1 LDNYKNIS
9 ELIAEAKSLFGT
21 SNTLWFRGQSDDTNK
36 LLPSIFREKNKS
48 MNEQAMYYEFIRRF
62 PSHASTHKSPIE
74 WLTLMQ
80 HYGMP
85 TRLLDWT
92 SNLLVALYF
101 ACENDD
107 DNEKDGVLFLF
118 NTFESQHKP
127 INEFLEFQIFIRDQ
141 QDLYDRLLEIIENKK
156 EEYSINGLSAKDI
169 KFDFL
174 QYYMLRDSSL
184 KSFVQENI
192 LFSKNKIDTEEKL
205 QFDGHEI
212 LGTLSD
218 IIQIYPPLLNDRL
231 KIQHSFFTFHGGKI
245 VDGNKL
251 IDFKPMEE
259 NDMLNERVKKIKIK
273 KEYKK
278 DFLHELEIAGIK
290 KATLFPEMEYQAKDI
305 ALNGDR
311 LN

>member
-1 LDNYKNIS
+1 MDDYKNIS
-9 ELIAEAKSLFGT
+9 ELIAEAKNSFSN
-21 SNTLWFRGQSDDTNK
+21 SNTLWFRGQSDYAFK
-36 LLPSIFREKNKS
+36 LLPSIFREENELV
-48 MNEQAMYYEFIRRF
+48 NEQAIYYEFIRRF
-62 PSHASTHKSPIE
+62 PNHSSTHKNSIE

-101 ACENDD
+101 ACEKDD
-107 DNEKDGVLFLF
+107 EKDGALFLYD
-118 NTFESQHKP
+118 TFESHHKP

-141 QDLYDRLLEIIENKK
+141 KDLYDRLFEIIENKK
-156 EEYSINGLSAKDI
+156 EEYSINGLLAKDI
-169 KFDFL
+169 KIDFL
-174 QYYMLRDSSL
+174 QYYMLIEYSL
-184 KSFVQENI
+184 KSFVQENR

-205 QFDGHEI
+205 QFSGDDI
-212 LGTLSD
+212 LKTLSY

-245 VDGNKL
+245 VDGIKL
-251 IDFKPMEE
+251 IDFMPMEE
-259 NDMLNERVKKIKIK
+259 DDMFKERVKKIKIK

-278 DFLHELEIAGIK
+278 YFLQELEIAGIK

-305 ALNGDR
+305 VKSTSRG
-311 LN
+311 